1 MKGQEFMKKNILL
14 LGLLLLGMGSCSL
27 DYENTGAISPDNVWS
42 NKIMID
48 GFLNDI
54 YGRMNPEWPRNANNT
69 DEGMNIPG
77 QMSDFARGI
86 YTVEGQ
92 GQKLDYGNI
101 DKINFFLDKLDN
113 EVTVLDETEK
123 KQMKGQALFWR
134 AWDYFGKVNTVGGVP
149 LILHFQNIQDV
160 PSLFVSRNSTSECFD
175 QIVKDLDEAISYL
188 PDSWGADDYGRI
200 DKGAA
205 MALKGRILLYYAS
218 PMFNP
223 NNDATRWQTAYKANK
238 DAVDFLKS
246 VGKGLY
252 EGKFEDIWYDEQN
265 CEVIMVNQFYYPD
278 HALDQKNIRP
288 QPLSR
293 DGADDNQAIL
303 SLLMAYPKIDG
314 SKLELD
320 VNRLSDPAYN
330 EQFMTDFYTNRDP
343 RFHATIFCPGTV
355 YPTKEPLLNGGKRY
369 WNTWKIV
376 PIDGDIM
383 YGSMIDDE
391 LNTNIGGGKSGY
403 FQKKGV
409 DINLTKATIDQ
420 AETDWIEIRFAEV
433 LMNYGECANEL
444 GKTDEALDVLYQ
456 IRKRAG
462 ILSGTGH
469 YGITATSQE
478 DIREVY
484 VNERF
489 IEFAYEGRRWND
501 LRRWKRYDI
510 LNKMKHRSI
519 LYPVIKDNA
528 NIENFDWT
536 SDMSDS
542 AVRKMFRFDYIEN
555 LDRTETDFF
564 NLNEKYMFY
573 PIHKE
578 VIDRNSKIEQNKEW
592 GGTFDPLN

>member
-1 MKGQEFMKKNILL
+1 MKKNILL

-69 DEGMNIPG
+69 DEGMNLPG

-391 LNTNIGGGKSGY
+391 LDTNIGGGKSGY

-409 DINLTKATIDQ
+409 DINLTKATINQ

-536 SDMSDS
+536 SDMSDP

-578 VIDRNSKIEQNKEW
+578 VMDRNSKIEQNKEW

>member
-1 MKGQEFMKKNILL
+1 
-14 LGLLLLGMGSCSL
+14 
-27 DYENTGAISPDNVWS
+27 
-42 NKIMID
+42 
-48 GFLNDI
+48 
-54 YGRMNPEWPRNANNT
+54 
-69 DEGMNIPG
+69 
-77 QMSDFARGI
+77 
-86 YTVEGQ
+86 
-92 GQKLDYGNI
+92 
-101 DKINFFLDKLDN
+101 
-113 EVTVLDETEK
+113 
-123 KQMKGQALFWR
+123 
-134 AWDYFGKVNTVGGVP
+134 
-149 LILHFQNIQDV
+149 
-160 PSLFVSRNSTSECFD
+160 
-175 QIVKDLDEAISYL
+175 
-188 PDSWGADDYGRI
+188 
-200 DKGAA
+200 
-205 MALKGRILLYYAS
+205 
-218 PMFNP
+218 MFNP

-278 HALDQKNIRP
+278 HPLDQKNIRP

-391 LNTNIGGGKSGY
+391 LDTNIGGGKSGY

-469 YGITATSQE
+469 YGITATSQK

-536 SDMSDS
+536 SDMSDP

-578 VIDRNSKIEQNKEW
+578 VIDRNSKIEQNKERL
-592 GGTFDPLN
+592 P